1 MSKYR
6 VKTITQKDCYAENC
20 TEITITVR
28 TTMGKG
34 FDSSYVGGIEELRSA
49 IENIGRTD
57 AVDYS
62 KTYVLAAR
70 GNGKTKF
77 VQEAINAYNKKW
89 DIERVI
95 FNDPATIVF
104 WGDGSKT
111 VVKCRKGDKFN
122 KETGLAMAICK
133 HIAGDKYHYFDK
145 FKHFIPELK
154 EKKSN
159 KNGGKKK

>member
-6 VKTITQKDCYAENC
+6 VKTITQKDCYGENC
-20 TEITITVR
+20 TEITITVK

-34 FDSSYVGGIEELRSA
+34 CDSSYIGGIEELRSA

-95 FNDPATIVF
+95 FNEPATIVF

-122 KETGLAMAICK
+122 KETGLALAICK

-154 EKKSN
+154 EKKS